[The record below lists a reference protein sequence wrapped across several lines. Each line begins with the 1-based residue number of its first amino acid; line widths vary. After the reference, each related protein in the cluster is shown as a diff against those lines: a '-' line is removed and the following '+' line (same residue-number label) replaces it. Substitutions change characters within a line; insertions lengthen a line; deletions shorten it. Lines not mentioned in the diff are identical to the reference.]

1 MTDQDPSEYENSDI
15 GEVQKTNQGEGVVT
29 GEGQSTDA
37 PRIIQIPSLM
47 TNSMRVVLD
56 AFGED
61 IIQLHAHGS
70 IETVNDTL
78 LDDLREYNL
87 VWEQSDRQRI
97 VIDYEQLSG
106 GDKDSPINLLDDEA
120 QRKILSEVESRL
132 GPTNS
137 GTDQDLAV
145 TSFTVRISNE
155 RIKSVTPAQT
165 PEFDLTFS
173 SDPVDEDIREV
184 TQNLNASRGLYDD
197 LGFKIRN
204 LNLRKVVETATKYHQ
219 QVDGKYMS
227 WGGPNDIRG
236 RSPERLA
243 VRINHDVLP
252 DDYGFLKKYRETED
266 STLELVEDTVEELN
280 EINPYQQQLAAKK
293 TEGDD

>member
-1 MTDQDPSEYENSDI
+1 MSNEDPSEYENSDKE
-15 GEVQKTNQGEGVVT
+15 EVQKTNRDDTGVT
-29 GEGQSTDA
+29 TEDQSTGA
-37 PRIIQIPSLM
+37 PRIIQIPSLL
-47 TNSMRVVLD
+47 TNSMRVILD

-78 LDDLREYNL
+78 LDELREYNL
-87 VWEQSDRQRI
+87 VWEQSDRQRM
-97 VIDYEQLSG
+97 VIDYEQLPG
-106 GDKDSPINLLDDEA
+106 GDKESPINPLDKDA
-120 QRKILSEVESRL
+120 RRKILSEVEGRL

-137 GTDQDLAV
+137 GADQDLAV
-145 TSFTVRISNE
+145 TSFTIRITSD
-155 RIKSVTPAQT
+155 RIKAITPAQT
-165 PEFDLTFS
+165 PEFDLTFT

-184 TQNLNASRGLYDD
+184 TQTLNASRGLYDD

-204 LNLRKVVETATKYHQ
+204 HNLRKVVETATKYHQ

-227 WGGPNDIRG
+227 WGGPGDTRG

-252 DDYGFLKKYRETED
+252 DEYGFLKKYRVTED
-266 STLELVEDTVEELN
+266 STLELIEDNVEELA
-280 EINPYQQQLAAKK
+280 EINPYQQATATK
-293 TEGDD
+293 TGGDD